1 MQSHTARMQQSPSPP
16 ERSVLDWNAVRDFL
30 AVART
35 GSLNRAAVTLGVNA
49 TTVGR
54 RIEALE
60 AGLGLRLFQRA
71 QTGFALTDE
80 GRDLIE
86 RAERIEAAAVAF
98 ERRAEAS
105 DRVSGRVRLAT
116 AENLANV
123 LLIPALPDLRAR
135 HPDLTV
141 EIATDIRSANLHR
154 READLA
160 LRLVRPTQG
169 NVTIKRVGT
178 MRYGLYGSA
187 DYLRRR
193 TERMGKVDRTDDCA
207 RFDADDLIAWSET
220 YADLPAAQWVERTL
234 ERRAPALVATSLY
247 GQVIAAREGMGLAV
261 LPCFVALTE
270 PTLRRVPSEAD
281 AMAQDLWLVIHTDL
295 AASARVRAVADFVAQ
310 IVAASACALDG
321 QA

>member
-1 MQSHTARMQQSPSPP
+1 MQHSPP
-16 ERSVLDWNAVRDFL
+16 LDWNAVRDFL
-30 AVART
+30 AVARV
-35 GSLNRAAVTLGVNA
+35 GSLNRAAATLGVNA

-60 AGLGLRLFQRA
+60 AGLGVRLFQRA

-86 RAERIEAAAVAF
+86 RAERIEAAALAF

-105 DRVSGRVRLAT
+105 DRVRGRVRLAT

-123 LLIPALPDLRAR
+123 LLIPALPTLRAE
-135 HPDLTV
+135 HPELTV

-160 LRLVRPTQG
+160 LRLIRPTQG

-187 DYLRRR
+187 DYLGRRIGRIGRANR
-193 TERMGKVDRTDDCA
+193 TSERA
-207 RFDADDLIAWSET
+207 RFETDDLIAWSEA
-220 YADLPAAQWVERTL
+220 YADLPTAQWIERTL
-234 ERRAPALVATSLY
+234 EGRAPALVATSLY

-261 LPCFVALTE
+261 LPCFVAATE

-281 AMAQDLWLVIHTDL
+281 AMPQELWLVVHTDL
-295 AASARVRAVADFVAQ
+295 AASARVRAVADFVEQA
-310 IVAASACALDG
+310 VAANARALEG

>member
-1 MQSHTARMQQSPSPP
+1 MQHSPP
-16 ERSVLDWNAVRDFL
+16 LDWNAVRDFL
-30 AVART
+30 AVSRT
-35 GSLNRAAVTLGVNA
+35 GSLNRAAATLGVNA

-60 AGLGLRLFQRA
+60 AGLGVRLFQRA

-105 DRVSGRVRLAT
+105 DHVRGRVRLAT
-116 AENLANV
+116 AENLANF
-123 LLIPALPDLRAR
+123 LLIPALPTLRAE
-135 HPDLTV
+135 HPELTV
-141 EIATDIRSANLHR
+141 EIATDVRSANLHR

-169 NVTIKRVGT
+169 NVTIKRVGA

-187 DYLRRR
+187 DYLARRAER
-193 TERMGKVDRTDDCA
+193 TRDKDCTADCA
-207 RFDADDLIAWSET
+207 RFEADDLIAWSEA
-220 YADLPAAQWVERTL
+220 YADLPAAQWIERTL
-234 ERRAPALVATSLY
+234 EGRAPALVATSLY

-261 LPCFVALTE
+261 LPCFVAATE
-270 PTLRRVPSEAD
+270 PTLQRVSSEAG
-281 AMAQDLWLVIHTDL
+281 AMAQELWLAVHTDL
-295 AASARVRAVADFVAQ
+295 AASARVRAVAGFVERT
-310 IVAASACALDG
+310 VAASARTLEG